1 MEQSMPVNTPVK
13 MVGSTART
21 SSNRKQ
27 VERLMKARCRLMTR
41 EPWYGH
47 IAMNMV
53 WIPSEMPW
61 LPESRR
67 TMGVR
72 IVNGGEIQ
80 CLYFP
85 PFIDSLT
92 IRELFAVIQH
102 EIEHIVRCH
111 CVRVG
116 SRNPE
121 AWNIAADMCVNG
133 PKKKPRIGYQEPTTG
148 ELIVPLKGNIIW
160 IPEDWEQDGTSE
172 KYYDKLKKKQQGMG
186 GCCKNCGRPLSKSGG
201 KKQGQGGSGKQPGQ
215 GQGQGKGQGQG
226 GKGQQPGQGGS
237 GQGQQPGQGGGGQG
251 QCNCPTCGGDM
262 NSDYNFGGVQGGVID
277 DHSVWNQT
285 DVSPDEARQVIKD
298 VVDQATS
305 KCQGHCPGHLLEAI
319 AELNKPVVRWRELLR
334 QYLGKHA
341 GNQRRTYS
349 RRNRRRQEFGTKGIS
364 RHAASD
370 VTVIVDTSGS
380 IGKEELQQ
388 FFAEI
393 EAISA
398 RSRVWL
404 LQWDHAFQGY
414 ARYRRGDWKKLEVK
428 GRGGTDMAAPIEWLC
443 ENGLVKDAQIMLTDG
458 FCNYADDKHFPL
470 ITVITTPEGSTD
482 GPDWGTTIRMKIN

>member
-1 MEQSMPVNTPVK
+1 MSQLK
-13 MVGSTART
+13 MVGSTARLPT
-21 SSNRKQ
+21 NAKQ
-27 VERLMKARCRLMTR
+27 ADRLMKARCRLMTR

-80 CLYFP
+80 CIYFP
-85 PFIDSLT
+85 PFVDKLS

-111 CVRVG
+111 CVRIG

-133 PKKKPRIGYQEPTTG
+133 SKHKPRIGYQEPTTN
-148 ELIVPLKGNIIW
+148 ELILPLNGNIVW
-160 IPEDWEQDGTSE
+160 IPASWPNDGSAEQ
-172 KYYDKLKKKQQGMG
+172 YYDLLEKQQRRMG
-186 GCCKNCGRPLSKSGG
+186 GVCGSCGRPKKG
-201 KKQGQGGSGKQPGQ
+201 KGK
-215 GQGQGKGQGQG
+215 GKGKGGQGQG
-226 GKGQQPGQGGS
+226 GQGQGG
-237 GQGQQPGQGGGGQG
+237 QGGQG
-251 QCNCPTCGGDM
+251 EPGPDQCPNCGGELGG
-262 NSDYNFGGVQGGVID
+262 DYDYGDVSGKVID
-277 DHSVWNQT
+277 DHTTWNQT

-298 VVDQATS
+298 LVDQATA
-305 KCQGHCPGHLLEAI
+305 KCQGHTPGHLSEAI
-319 AELNKPVVRWRELLR
+319 AQLNKPVVRWRELLR
-334 QYLGKHA
+334 SYLGKHA

-349 RRNRRRQEFGTKGIS
+349 RISRKRQAFGTKGIS
-364 RHAASD
+364 RHAASE
-370 VTVIVDTSGS
+370 VTVIIDTSGS
-380 IGKEELQQ
+380 IGKEELKQ

-393 EAISA
+393 EAISH

-414 ARYRRGDWKKLEVK
+414 DRYRRGDWKKIAVK
-428 GRGGTDMAAPIEWLC
+428 GRGGTDMAAPINWLR
-443 ENGLVKDAQIMLTDG
+443 ENGLVKDVQVMLTDG
-458 FCNYADDKHFPL
+458 YCNYAADAHFPY
-470 ITVITTPEGSTD
+470 ICVITTPEGTTD
-482 GPDWGTTIRMKIN
+482 GPNWGHTIRMKVAA